1 MSKIA
6 EISIFLSFLGL
17 WLTSFLKN
25 ETQVFVGFILIL
37 SFGISH
43 GANDLLIIKKIRNEN
58 STSYWKMLS
67 IYIGT
72 ILIAILL
79 FSFISW
85 LVLLLFIIASGY
97 HFGEQHWEKK
107 KFTKQKIFHLLFQTN
122 YGLLILLLLLHFHDE
137 EVLKI
142 IYGITDILISKDLL
156 TISFVTSCFL
166 QIVFFCYAS
175 YQSRMFQRNLIKE
188 LFYLI
193 MFVIIFKV
201 GSLIWGFTVYFIFW
215 HSIPSLCDQIKFL
228 YGDISF
234 KNFKLFCQSALPYWI
249 ISMFGVVISYTYL
262 REYKIFDSIFF
273 TFLAAITFP
282 HVIVIERMYNKLNK
296 KTE

>member
-6 EISIFLSFLGL
+6 KISILLSFLAL

-25 ETQVFVGFILIL
+25 ETQIVVGFVLIL
-37 SFGISH
+37 SFGILH

-58 STSYWKMLS
+58 SKSYWLTLS
-67 IYIGT
+67 IYVGV
-72 ILIAILL
+72 ILIAVIL

-85 LVLLLFIIASGY
+85 LGLLFFIIVSSY

-107 KFTKQKIFHLLFQTN
+107 LIAKGRIFHLLFQTN
-122 YGLLILLLLLHFHDE
+122 YGLLILLLLLHFHNE

-142 IYGITDILISKDLL
+142 VYGITDVLINKEWL
-156 TISFVTSCFL
+156 TISLITVCFL
-166 QIVFFCYAS
+166 QIILFCYKS
-175 YQSRMFQRNLIKE
+175 YQSRIFQSYLGKE
-188 LFYLI
+188 LLYLI
-193 MFVIIFKV
+193 MFAIIFKV

-228 YGDISF
+228 YGDITF
-234 KNFKLFCQSALPYWI
+234 KNFKLFCHSALLYWI
-249 ISMFGVVISYTYL
+249 MAIIGVVISYFYL
-262 REYKIFDSIFF
+262 REHIMFESIFF

-282 HVIVIERMYNKLNK
+282 HVVVIERMYSKVNK